1 MANMKKKMPARK
13 KVEPVER
20 GGFTIIEVVL
30 VLAIAGLIFLMV
42 FIALPALQRSQRDTQ
57 RRDDMARVTEAI
69 TKYQTNNNG
78 RLPRDGYVQAYDEIE
93 NAKDIKLAD
102 WCTGTTST
110 GTGSGVNSSAACLIK
125 RYIAGV
131 NDELNTFSDPDG
143 YTYGLTIETVS
154 PGVTGLTPTSS
165 SHVDDYNSHTIVLYT
180 HARCGEDETVDY
192 SSNARDYAVMYL
204 MEGSGTYCQDNG

>member
-1 MANMKKKMPARK
+1 MANTKKKMPARK
-13 KVEPVER
+13 KIEPVER

-78 RLPRDGYVQAYDEIE
+78 KLPGVGGVDPYDEE
-93 NAKDIKLAD
+93 TNKSDTKLD
-102 WCTGTTST
+102 TWCTSSSQSSSMNSKDST
-110 GTGSGVNSSAACLIK
+110 AGCLIK
-125 RYIAGV
+125 RYISGV
-131 NDELNTFSDPDG
+131 NDEYNTFSDPDG
-143 YTYGLTIETVS
+143 YTYGLKIQEFDENAVNN
-154 PGVTGLTPTSS
+154 VRNY
-165 SHVDDYNSHTIVLYT
+165 DHTIYLFK
-180 HARCGEDETVDY
+180 HARCGDNETAVK
-192 SSNARDYAVMYL
+192 SSNARDYVVMYV